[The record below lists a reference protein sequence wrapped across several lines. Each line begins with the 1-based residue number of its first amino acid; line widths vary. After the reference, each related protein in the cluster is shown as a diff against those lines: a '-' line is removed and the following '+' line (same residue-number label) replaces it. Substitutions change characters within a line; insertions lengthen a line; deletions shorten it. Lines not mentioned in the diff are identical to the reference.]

1 MSEETVSL
9 EVVDFLLGRLMGEI
23 QINRE
28 LNEKVGELKIAIN
41 DINKLSEERLRI
53 VDKTWQRD
61 YNLLIESHN
70 QELEELSKKHF
81 RREKATQNKPKGE
94 K

>member
-61 YNLLIESHN
+61 YNLLIESHK
-70 QELEELSKKHF
+70 QKLEELSKKHF